1 MFKVEKDFEYQGH
14 RCVVIFTDM
23 GHRCGYVS
31 VNENSPLWCKDYSD
45 YLDIKKSELEGKE
58 IGKTGII
65 PLIMSA
71 CDEDERIQI
80 DSYFDVH
87 GGITYSG
94 GGIGS
99 KYPVESD
106 LYWFGFD
113 CAHCY
118 DSMDCEKLREYFPNE
133 RFTESR
139 IAMALNFEDNEI
151 RTLEYVEQECRN
163 LADQIENVENILR
176 Q

>member
-1 MFKVEKDFEYQGH
+1 
-14 RCVVIFTDM
+14 
-23 GHRCGYVS
+23 
-31 VNENSPLWCKDYSD
+31 
-45 YLDIKKSELEGKE
+45 
-58 IGKTGII
+58 
-65 PLIMSA
+65 MSA

-139 IAMALNFEDNEI
+139 IAMALNFEDSEI

-163 LADQIENVENILR
+163 LANQIENVENILR